1 MKRDGG
7 GDSRGELGVS
17 GHRTKLSIEPTVS
30 DRYFRWEKK
39 RCQTSRNG
47 DLGRRVK
54 PKKCIS
60 FMIDQ
65 NMKARG
71 FCKAARKGG
80 YFGSV
85 QYFSS
90 TLIDQ
95 TKGGKC

>member
-1 MKRDGG
+1 MKRNGG
-7 GDSRGELGVS
+7 GDSRDEVGVS
-17 GHRTKLSIEPTVS
+17 GHRTKISIEPTAS
-30 DRYFRWEKK
+30 DQYFMWEKK
-39 RCQTSRNG
+39 RCQTSRNV

-65 NMKARG
+65 NINARG
-71 FCKAARKGG
+71 FCTAARKRG

-95 TKGGKC
+95 TKGEKC